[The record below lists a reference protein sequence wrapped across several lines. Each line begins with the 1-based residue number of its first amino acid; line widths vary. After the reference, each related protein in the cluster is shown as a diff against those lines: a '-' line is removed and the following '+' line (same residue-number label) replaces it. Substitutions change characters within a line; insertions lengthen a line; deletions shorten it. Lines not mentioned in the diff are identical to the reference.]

1 MLESDRLILPLEI
14 ERSAPERLPLWDPG
28 MRGGVP
34 EIANRLVVTA
44 DYVAR
49 HPDFTTAL
57 NAAIAAVPAPG
68 AVLIPGRTA
77 EYEITGPVHLRSG
90 VVLRG
95 EGITKTTLRVRMK
108 RAGSG
113 IEGSG
118 NHPAFRLEGERVATM
133 QIAQALQPGD
143 RAVELEPH
151 PFGAHPDV
159 GQLLML
165 SMENDPAHGWNQYD
179 WEQRVRGQP
188 LSATAIHDNRVSLD
202 GAVRLAYALADY
214 PEAVLARPIEH
225 AGMEDM
231 RIVNDDASEANWTVT
246 FWRARNC
253 WLRNVEIER
262 VPEVAVWVW
271 GSRWVTLEGCH
282 IHTARTLDG
291 GKGYGVNV
299 CGQSGDCLV
308 TDCIFEALRHSML
321 THFGASGNVFA
332 YNTSLAP
339 AMSDLSLHG
348 WYGYMNLFEGNVAAQ
363 AYVDNRWG
371 RSGEYNTFFRNR
383 LAGFEARYEADS
395 GIDYTDYADHM
406 VEHVQ
411 VDADSNQQNIL
422 GNTLLNAQVILRGC
436 ADTWVEKNLAAGES
450 PGEPI
455 IVTDDAASGTVD
467 VNNFSDAGMVRGTA
481 AIATGFRPSMHRH
494 DPPDF
499 WLTEQTRW
507 PATGSDVD
515 QHGAAQRESLPAEDR
530 RAQMPW
536 RPGFSPRIPVPTHVG
551 PLHGYPGDTLRIRT
565 QLRHMAPGILIR
577 AVVDWGDGS
586 VVLSDLVAS
595 GAYVE
600 LSHAYFKPGTY
611 RVTVQARDQFRLTSR
626 WSSALRKRVDDP
638 D

>member
-1 MLESDRLILPLEI
+1 MIDSGRLVLPLEI
-14 ERSAPERLPLWDPG
+14 ERSAPDRLPLWDPG

-34 EIANRLVVTA
+34 EIANRLVLSA
-44 DYVAR
+44 SFLAR
-49 HPDFTTAL
+49 YPDFTTAL
-57 NAAIAAVPAPG
+57 NAAIAAVPTPG

-77 EYEITGPVHLRSG
+77 AYEVTAPVLLRSG

-95 EGITKTTLRVRMK
+95 EGITKTTVQVRMT
-108 RAGSG
+108 RHGSG

-118 NHPAFRLEGERVATM
+118 NHPAFRFEGERVATL
-133 QIAQALQPGD
+133 QISKALAPGD

-151 PFGAHPDV
+151 PFGAHAEV
-159 GQLLML
+159 GQLLLL
-165 SMENDPAHGWNQYD
+165 SMENDPAHGWNTYD

-188 LSATAIHDNRVSLD
+188 LSATAVAGQRVSLD
-202 GAVRLAYALADY
+202 GPVRLAYELADF
-214 PEAVLARPIEH
+214 PEAVLARPIER
-225 AGMEDM
+225 AGLEDL
-231 RIVNDDASEANWTVT
+231 RIVNDAASEANWTVA

-262 VPEVAVWVW
+262 VPDMAVWVW

-282 IHTARTLDG
+282 IHTAQTLDG

-308 TDCIFEALRHSML
+308 TDCIFEGLRHSML

-332 YNTSLAP
+332 YNNSLAP

-383 LAGFEARYEADS
+383 LAGFDARYEAES
-395 GIDYTDYADHM
+395 GKDYTDYADHR

-411 VDADSNQQNIL
+411 VDADSNHQNIL
-422 GNTLLNAQVILRGC
+422 GNTLLNAQVILRGV
-436 ADTWVEKNLAAGES
+436 ANTWVEKNLAAGDN
-450 PGEPI
+450 PGEPLI
-455 IVTDDAASGTVD
+455 DSDAATTGTVD
-467 VNNFSDAGMVRGTA
+467 VNNVSDAGIVRGTT
-481 AIATGFRPSMHRH
+481 AIATGFRPSFYRH
-494 DPPDF
+494 DPPDY
-499 WLTEQTRW
+499 WLTDQTRW

-515 QHGAAQRESLPAEDR
+515 QHGAALRESLPAEDR
-530 RAQMPW
+530 RAHMPW
-536 RPGFSPRIPVPTHVG
+536 RPGFSPRIPVPTHAG
-551 PLHGYPGDTLRIRT
+551 PDHGYPGDTLRIRT
-565 QLRHMAPGILIR
+565 QLRHMAPGIRIR
-577 AVVDWGDGS
+577 AVVDWGDGA
-586 VVLSDLVAS
+586 VTLSDLVAS

-600 LSHAYFKPGTY
+600 LAHAWIKPGSY
-611 RVTVQARDQFRLTSR
+611 RVSVQARDQYRLTSR
-626 WSSALRKRVDDP
+626 WSSALTVRIDDP